1 MGTRTS
7 KAGPGRART
16 PRGRTVQ
23 LWFLDRSVPAVPG
36 WLSVLDPTEQA
47 RATALNAEAPR
58 AAYIAAHA
66 LVRTALTAAL
76 GPPPQS
82 WRFEESPHGRPSVV
96 GHPVRFSLS
105 HSGPS
110 AAVAVS
116 LEHDIGLDLERVH
129 ADKDPLPLARRF
141 FAASEGA
148 ALTRIPAER
157 RPEAFTLLWTIK
169 EAVLKARGLGLND
182 RLDSVTVRLDE
193 ALEPESVEAPGGPWS
208 VRAWAPEPG
217 LRAALVVRAGTMPAI
232 SVSRA
237 APLGAPVPAPELGP
251 PPSR

>member
-1 MGTRTS
+1 MY
-7 KAGPGRART
+7 AAR
-16 PRGRTVQ
+16 GASA
-23 LWFLDRSVPAVPG
+23 FNAV
-36 WLSVLDPTEQA
+36 A
-47 RATALNAEAPR
+47 RACSVGSSTDSHPGTAGTERSRN
-58 AAYIAAHA
+58 
-66 LVRTALTAAL
+66 
-76 GPPPQS
+76 QS
-82 WRFEESPHGRPSVV
+82 WT
-96 GHPVRFSLS
+96 VRAF
-105 HSGPS
+105 G
-110 AAVAVS
+110 V
-116 LEHDIGLDLERVH
+116 
-129 ADKDPLPLARRF
+129 LARRF

-193 ALEPESVEAPGGPWS
+193 ALAPESVEAPGGPWS